1 MLIWLTQWDS
11 DASAEKSYVLVN
23 TNQIAKATHN
33 PQRTRITFS
42 GGNEIYVVESLQE
55 IQELEMKA
63 IKGEIV
69 RV

>member
-1 MLIWLTQWDS
+1 MLIWLTQWNADG
-11 DASAEKSYVLVN
+11 AEEKTYVLVN
-23 TNQIAKATHN
+23 TRQIEKATHN

-42 GGNEIYVVESLQE
+42 GGNELYVVESLQE

-63 IKGEIV
+63 IKGDLI